1 MPYFFVL
8 CLLFL
13 QSVALANDEWEL
25 AKQDKERNI
34 QVYTRPQLD
43 SPYHEFRAQTLVEQ
57 PLKTV
62 WAVLVDINAWPQW
75 LARIKQ
81 VKILKKEPE
90 KTWVYV
96 VYKLPYPFVERD
108 MVLYSHVQKLVNGQI
123 VVQTQAL
130 EHYPV
135 PKEIQ
140 AKRIRLTEF
149 KSTWRL
155 SSLSPTVTKV
165 ELWGSGN
172 PESFVPAMIFNY
184 NLADEPLQSLK
195 QLRKMVLR
203 PQYRRKK

>member
-81 VKILKKEPE
+81 VKILKK
-90 KTWVYV
+90 
-96 VYKLPYPFVERD
+96 
-108 MVLYSHVQKLVNGQI
+108 N
-123 VVQTQAL
+123 
-130 EHYPV
+130 
-135 PKEIQ
+135 PKKHGFMWFINYH
-140 AKRIRLTEF
+140 ILL
-149 KSTWRL
+149 L
-155 SSLSPTVTKV
+155 SVI
-165 ELWGSGN
+165 WCCI
-172 PESFVPAMIFNY
+172 AMCKN
-184 NLADEPLQSLK
+184 
-195 QLRKMVLR
+195 
-203 PQYRRKK
+203 